1 MTVEPMPA
9 SRPASNHADTTL
21 GSGIESGIVLL
32 IFAGIGY
39 GIDRWLDT
47 SPIFTLGLFALGAVG
62 LFYRFKAA
70 YTIRMDAYDAER
82 RERAAGGSETG
93 GGRP

>member
-1 MTVEPMPA
+1 MTLAPMPA
-9 SRPASNHADTTL
+9 SRPASNNADTTL

-32 IFAGIGY
+32 IFVGIGY

-47 SPIFTLGLFALGAVG
+47 SPVFTLGLFVLGAVG

-70 YTIRMDAYDAER
+70 YTIRMDALDDER
-82 RERAAGGSETG
+82 RARATGGQQAGGERS
-93 GGRP
+93 